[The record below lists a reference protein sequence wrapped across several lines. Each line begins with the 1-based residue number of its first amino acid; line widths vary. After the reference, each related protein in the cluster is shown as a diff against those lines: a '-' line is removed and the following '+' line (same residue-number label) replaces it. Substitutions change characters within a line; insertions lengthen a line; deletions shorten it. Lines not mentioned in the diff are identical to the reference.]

1 MISELA
7 YKKLPDSVQNWS
19 SFLLHLFILLFA
31 VSIKDIAVVFE
42 FVGAIGSSFNQ
53 YFFPAVGLLL
63 ASKLTKKR

>member
-19 SFLLHLFILLFA
+19 SFLLHLFILMFA

-42 FVGAIGSSFNQ
+42 FVGAIGSSFN
-53 YFFPAVGLLL
+53 
-63 ASKLTKKR
+63 